1 MLMTIIAVSHVLDN
15 VLIYGCSSIYTS
27 NDYLIFYNLY
37 LSFHFSFTNSSPCG
51 KKFRSKPQVQDFL
64 KGKVDLRN
72 FDFRTGTMTNGIIR
86 NSSRKRK
93 ADVFTRDFAAAGIS
107 PTKIPLRQT
116 AIKFTRQPV
125 TVINNSP
132 IYVSGVDK
140 KFDSKSNAGQQPRPI
155 FWEKCLQD
163 LHVVDENDNNLD
175 EYELPSLFRPVGP
188 KKEWGSLVN
197 TLTTDL
203 YLSKKNISGQNMSLK
218 AFEKNPC
225 IWLNAAQPLCAPFK
239 VCDSDIRRQEERV
252 QYVRKRLADAIE
264 EYDYLK
270 SKTLGMES

>member
-1 MLMTIIAVSHVLDN
+1 MRSLKSVYTKIFH
-15 VLIYGCSSIYTS
+15 LISY
-27 NDYLIFYNLY
+27 
-37 LSFHFSFTNSSPCG
+37 SPCG
-51 KKFRSKPQVQDFL
+51 KKFRSKPQVADFL

-72 FDFRTGTMTNGIIR
+72 FDFRTGTMTNGIVR

-93 ADVFTRDFAAAGIS
+93 ADVFTRDFAAPGMS
-107 PTKIPLRQT
+107 STKIPLRQT

-125 TVINNSP
+125 TVVNNSP

-140 KFDSKSNAGQQPRPI
+140 KVDIKNNSGQQPHPI
-155 FWEKCLQD
+155 FWEKCLQG

-188 KKEWGSLVN
+188 KKEWSSLVN
-197 TLTTDL
+197 TLSTDL
-203 YLSKKNISGQNMSLK
+203 YLAKKSISGQNMSLK

-225 IWLNAAQPLCAPFK
+225 VWLNTAQPLCAPFK

-252 QYVRKRLADAIE
+252 QYIRKRLADAVE
-264 EYDYLK
+264 EYEYLK
-270 SKTLGMES
+270 LKSSEQEGQN

>member
-1 MLMTIIAVSHVLDN
+1 MARKNSEVGD
-15 VLIYGCSSIYTS
+15 VLIHYHPF
-27 NDYLIFYNLY
+27 NF
-37 LSFHFSFTNSSPCG
+37 SPCG

-72 FDFRTGTMTNGIIR
+72 FDFRTGTMSNGLVR

-93 ADVFTRDFAAAGIS
+93 ADVFTRDFAAAQGS
-107 PTKIPLRQT
+107 TPTKIPLRQT

-132 IYVSGVDK
+132 IYVSGVDR
-140 KFDSKSNAGQQPRPI
+140 KFDSKNSASQQPRPI
-155 FWEKCLQD
+155 FWEKCLQG

-188 KKEWGSLVN
+188 KKEWSSLVS

-203 YLSKKNISGQNMSLK
+203 YMTKKNISGQNMSLK

-225 IWLNAAQPLCAPFK
+225 VWLNSAQPLCAPFK

-252 QYVRKRLADAIE
+252 QYIRKRLADAIE
-264 EYDYLK
+264 EYEYLK
-270 SKTLGMES
+270 SKTLGIES